1 MYRCA
6 MIDRIEMTTSMSLRE
21 WIRQKYEQSK
31 EETEYFRRI
40 LSELERIE
48 LAELERVEQREHPER

>member
-1 MYRCA
+1 
-6 MIDRIEMTTSMSLRE
+6 MTTSMSLRE